1 MFVMDEIKV
10 TCESI
15 INSDIEAIIDG
26 CNETCQDYCQQ
37 FTNAYLKAQ
46 EDSEIGKSHVYQLLS
61 LVCSLRLRS
70 SNADCP
76 FEPYATS
83 SSIKTV
89 MPSDFTQNQC
99 EVLGEVCSHI
109 NNPELAARVA
119 DLSWITTKNFNAAK
133 IAINKYIESSKST
146 YCKGSWSSRI
156 KRLERAIRIAT
167 KIKDSSKDSITKLLL
182 RHIDTEDDFFDLR
195 GVCSVLT
202 ILMNLNCIARDIVAE
217 KALFFANQIMESH
230 SNLIAFDF
238 ANSLYDLADKAYR
251 KNNNHKLSQ
260 EMKLN
265 IAKIYEKKAAIAS
278 SHIVAASFL
287 GSAITVLKDCKDQKE
302 YVEMLKRLHMNH
314 NKLALTEMTH
324 FSTTVDLSPLR
335 THIDNTIKDKT
346 LNEALFLFAK
356 TIPVISFATLKEA
369 ILERQKNCPLSS
381 SVEKPYI
388 NREGRIEAI
397 IPALHNSDAEKND
410 FSTKAGCYELAGVY
424 YHIYTAGMILP
435 ALELFK
441 NNHDVTKKVL
451 STIIERATFITE
463 ARTNLWIKGFMA
475 GFNGDFDIA
484 LHILIPQ
491 FEGGLRKTL
500 ELHGEI
506 VWNKDENGVDS
517 EMLLK
522 QLLTLPKSIE
532 ILGED
537 TCFNLKCLFIERAGF
552 NIRNDMSHGL
562 MEEQEFF
569 SAHSIYAWWLLFCI
583 IIDSIDEKTNFEDSS
598 NTGVTQEFVCA

>member
-1 MFVMDEIKV
+1 MLIMDEIKV
-10 TCESI
+10 TRESI
-15 INSDIEAIIDG
+15 INSDIEAVIDG

-37 FTNAYLKAQ
+37 FTQAYLKAK
-46 EDSEIGKSHVYQLLS
+46 ENCEIEKSHVYQLLS
-61 LVCSLRLRS
+61 LVCSLILRS
-70 SNADCP
+70 SNADYP
-76 FEPYATS
+76 FEPYAIFGS
-83 SSIKTV
+83 VKTV

-99 EVLGEVCSHI
+99 ETLGEICSHI
-109 NNPELAARVA
+109 SNPELAARVA
-119 DLSWITTKNFNAAK
+119 DLSWITTKNFKAAK
-133 IAINKYIESSKST
+133 IAINKYVESSNSV

-182 RHIDTEDDFFDLR
+182 RHIDSDDDLFDLR
-195 GVCSVLT
+195 GVCTVLT
-202 ILMNLNCIARDIVAE
+202 VLMDLNCIERDIVVE
-217 KALFFANQIMESH
+217 KALFFATQIMESH
-230 SNLIAFDF
+230 NNLIAFDF
-238 ANSLYDLADKAYR
+238 ANSLYDLADKVYR
-251 KNNNHKLSQ
+251 KNNNHKLSK

-302 YVEMLKRLHMNH
+302 YIEILKRLHMDH
-314 NKLALTEMTH
+314 NKLALTEMTRY
-324 FSTTVDLSPLR
+324 STTVDLSPLR
-335 THIDNTIKDKT
+335 THIDNTMKDKT

-369 ILERQKNCPLSS
+369 VLERQKNCPLSS
-381 SVEKPYI
+381 TAEKPYI
-388 NREGRIEAI
+388 NKEGRVEAI
-397 IPALHNSDAEKND
+397 IPALHNSDAEKHD
-410 FSTKAGCYELAGVY
+410 SATTAGCYELAGVY
-424 YHIYTAGMILP
+424 YHIYTASMILP

-441 NNHDVTKKVL
+441 NNHDVTKKLL
-451 STIIERATFITE
+451 STIVEHATFIPK
-463 ARTNLWIKGFMA
+463 ARRSLWIKGFMA

-506 VWNKDENGVDS
+506 VWNKDDNGVDS

-532 ILGED
+532 LLGED
-537 TCFNLKCLFIERAGF
+537 TCFNLKCLLIERAGF

-583 IIDSIDEKTNFEDSS
+583 IINSIDEKAIFEDSS
-598 NTGVTQEFVCA
+598 NIGATQEFVCA